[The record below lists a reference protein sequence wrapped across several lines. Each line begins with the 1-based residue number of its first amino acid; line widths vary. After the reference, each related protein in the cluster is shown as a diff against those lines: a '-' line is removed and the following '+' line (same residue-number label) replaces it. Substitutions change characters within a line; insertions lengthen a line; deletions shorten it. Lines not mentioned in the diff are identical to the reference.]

1 MMQGNFTSRFF
12 CFDSCL
18 VLYVISLICICIQYF
33 IMLCIYMY
41 ILYIVF
47 VFVSLVYLMDY
58 VYTDT
63 AIRYLPLV
71 FPVLLFLPAVPQ
83 FVRTRYNRSVDD
95 FRNGASTA

>member
-1 MMQGNFTSRFF
+1 
-12 CFDSCL
+12 
-18 VLYVISLICICIQYF
+18 
-33 IMLCIYMY
+33 MLDVDIYMTY
-41 ILYIVF
+41 F
-47 VFVSLVYLMDY
+47 VFIYLSLVYLMDY